1 MKRAITDASPI
12 TVELVSSSRK
22 TKERIEFDVCPLQA
36 NGSGDICD
44 YVVRFH
50 RTSYKLATRY
60 HLATLRLLVTTTS
73 NGGVDCAKGR
83 RSDSGDSSVILN
95 VPLYD
100 IAEMPYEATSL
111 LDMEYVAFETHA
123 ISFVEN
129 SDEARAIYFQVC
141 TAYVTG
147 SKPHPQLTID
157 MGMWWFVNQFPDR
170 FTPIQF
176 FPSDVNPI
184 NYGLHIDASKIPPR
198 SPLWFSFRGPVTG
211 RKASTLL
218 GFYVPK
224 TGNWSIDAE
233 AVFSDKTKELMW
245 FGTDSEDVALVILLH
260 AYPNIKV
267 RKTNVHYSYRRCSI
281 FVSYLFNLHFV
292 FVHSSFL
299 LRFLFVHSSFRLC
312 SLFVYSSFPLCSFF
326 ISSLFI
332 LGFPRRLVF
341 RSKTISHG
349 LGIKSRWIAIR

>member
-1 MKRAITDASPI
+1 MKRAITDSSPI

-22 TKERIEFDVCPLQA
+22 TKERIEYDVCPLQA

-73 NGGVDCAKGR
+73 KNDVKNEGGRVLE
-83 RSDSGDSSVILN
+83 GDSNVLLN

-141 TAYVTG
+141 TAYVAG
-147 SKPHPQLTID
+147 SQPHPQLTID

-176 FPSDVNPI
+176 FPPDVNPI

-245 FGTDSEDVALVILLH
+245 FGTDSEDVALVILLQ

-267 RKTNVHYSYRRCSI
+267 RKTTH
-281 FVSYLFNLHFV
+281 
-292 FVHSSFL
+292 
-299 LRFLFVHSSFRLC
+299 VHSSFRLR
-312 SLFVYSSFPLCSFF
+312 SFF
-326 ISSLFI
+326 VSSLFI
-332 LGFPRRLVF
+332 LHFFFVH
-341 RSKTISHG
+341 S
-349 LGIKSRWIAIR
+349 